1 MIFMKV
7 HENENGFISPFIYES
22 LRIFAKKKWTL
33 EMLAVPFWGFST
45 KSLL

>member
-1 MIFMKV
+1 MKV
-7 HENENGFISPFIYES
+7 LEDENGFISPFIYKP
-22 LRIFAKKKWTL
+22 LQIFAKKKWTL